1 MKSITKFF
9 FYLILLSWNF
19 AIYSQDVTNHED
31 YKMIFLEEKYH
42 KEPKTKSFRI
52 NKTIFLEERG
62 FEYDKVSGISY
73 VKLSLLSKNNNY
85 SAKELAKI
93 SEYESYESPSFLLF
107 EGKKFRNKVFIWK
120 IEGEFF
126 SRMFIFNIEGTVTFL
141 GEITIGVFCEPN
153 CDTFN
158 LSNTDISVKAD
169 DHSIEI
175 TFKGKTFFS
184 TPDEVIQS
192 KKGGRIIADN
202 LTLSYFIDD
211 L

>member
-1 MKSITKFF
+1 
-9 FYLILLSWNF
+9 
-19 AIYSQDVTNHED
+19 
-31 YKMIFLEEKYH
+31 MIFLEEKYY

-52 NKTIFLEERG
+52 NDTVFLKERG
-62 FEYDKVSGISY
+62 FEYDKASGILY
-73 VKLSLLSKNNNY
+73 VKLSLLSEKNNY

-126 SRMFIFNIEGTVTFL
+126 SRMFIFNIESTVIFL
-141 GEITIGVFCEPN
+141 GEITIGAFCEPY

-158 LSNTDISVKAD
+158 LSNSDISVKAD
-169 DHSIEI
+169 NYSIEI

-184 TPDEVIQS
+184 TPEVIQS
-192 KKGGRIIADN
+192 IKGGRIIADN
-202 LTLSYFIDD
+202 LTLSYFIN
-211 L
+211 